1 MFYLIVGILILLFY
15 IFAAPPSI
23 RGTLNVVT
31 LVLILVVLLIL
42 LTLAAFRIFQLPS
55 EIFVSI
61 GVTFLAYFA
70 LRDLARM
77 PVKKKK
83 RKTYKSGLA
92 FIGSFMLQN
101 AGAR

>member
-77 PVKKKK
+77 PVKKKEK
-83 RKTYKSGLA
+83 KNL
-92 FIGSFMLQN
+92 
-101 AGAR
+101 

>member
-42 LTLAAFRIFQLPS
+42 LSLAAFKIFQLPS
-55 EIFVSI
+55 ELFVTI
-61 GVTFLAYFA
+61 GMLALAFFA

-77 PVKKKK
+77 PVKKK
-83 RKTYKSGLA
+83 RS
-92 FIGSFMLQN
+92 QN
-101 AGAR
+101 HP